1 MNNEHSS
8 PPSPPQGGVP
18 TMALAQHCHQ
28 LWRHPGSNDHR
39 SATPPACLPH
49 PCCAAPSVRKRLS
62 LESPLFRSPS
72 CSAKAP
78 PPPSTWSR
86 ITCRSA
92 QPACMNPLPRA
103 SPHACPTG
111 ETSGG
116 LAVDSLKRPLT
127 GALSQRNPVRS
138 PSRGQGTRTTHR
150 QGQSRFASVCELA
163 THDAR
168 VAAPGNHRQP
178 TGPISRK
185 SDRHSVFLPQF
196 WRRAIW
202 PAAAGRESSGG
213 FTRTH
218 SQVGVE

>member
-1 MNNEHSS
+1 MCF
-8 PPSPPQGGVP
+8 P
-18 TMALAQHCHQ
+18 
-28 LWRHPGSNDHR
+28 R
-39 SATPPACLPH
+39 
-49 PCCAAPSVRKRLS
+49 PCCAAVPVRKRLS
-62 LESPLFRSPS
+62 LELPLSRSPS

-78 PPPSTWSR
+78 PPPLTWSR
-86 ITCRSA
+86 ITCRPA
-92 QPACMNPLPRA
+92 QPGNMNPLPRA

-111 ETSGG
+111 ETSVG

-127 GALSQRNPVRS
+127 GKLSQRKLERS
-138 PSRGQGTRTTHR
+138 PSRGPGARTTR
-150 QGQSRFASVCELA
+150 KQGQSPLASVWELP

-178 TGPISRK
+178 AGPISRK